1 MRRDWLPEHKPE
13 NGGEEMSVTEGTP
26 VGEGHEIEVT
36 RAYDAP
42 RGLVFDAWTKGEHL
56 KNWFAP
62 TGFTVPEV
70 ESDPTEGGIYR
81 LAMRSPEGQDFWS
94 QGTYREVVPP
104 ERFVL
109 TQGVLGPDDQP
120 LFETATTV
128 STRDEGGK
136 TTVTVHERVEKI
148 FDPAAAGPLSGMER
162 GLHMVLD
169 NLREYLRKL

>member
-1 MRRDWLPEHKPE
+1 MASTVA
-13 NGGEEMSVTEGTP
+13 SVSCAGATALTVSLRGRMPSPADRTSSHDMTEPPAEPHRSDRPGRTD
-26 VGEGHEIEVT
+26 EI
-36 RAYDAP
+36 
-42 RGLVFDAWTKGEHL
+42 
-56 KNWFAP
+56 
-62 TGFTVPEV
+62 
-70 ESDPTEGGIYR
+70 
-81 LAMRSPEGQDFWS
+81 RSPQS
-94 QGTYREVVPP
+94 
-104 ERFVL
+104 
-109 TQGVLGPDDQP
+109 GVLGPDNQP